1 MVCITQTILYTW
13 PNIIYQGNSNNNN
26 NNNDTSGLASDDPQ
40 QISMNN
46 LDVQE
51 DDRSGLLGRNLNLN
65 DRESRAIVQIWFDD
79 AVAEQRRLSGLVNQ
93 PRTPEETSE
102 FNAMVAQA
110 DRAVAHYYDMLVSAG
125 GSGTVGEVHPTKQF
139 CTYLPLFFFF
149 CNDIRILIM
158 DMVGKWHNRIAWHSS
173 DQCTRGHRL
182 TAQGY
187 TEPPV
192 RISRTARREAAASH
206 GRGQGRGG
214 RGGARRGGRGRG
226 RGRGGRGGNQ
236 QGATT

>member
-1 MVCITQTILYTW
+1 M
-13 PNIIYQGNSNNNN
+13 GNSNNNN

-139 CTYLPLFFFF
+139 C
-149 CNDIRILIM
+149 
-158 DMVGKWHNRIAWHSS
+158 KWHNRIAWHSS

>member
-1 MVCITQTILYTW
+1 
-13 PNIIYQGNSNNNN
+13 
-26 NNNDTSGLASDDPQ
+26 
-40 QISMNN
+40 MNN

-139 CTYLPLFFFF
+139 CTYSPLFFF
-149 CNDIRILIM
+149 L
-158 DMVGKWHNRIAWHSS
+158 
-173 DQCTRGHRL
+173 
-182 TAQGY
+182 
-187 TEPPV
+187 
-192 RISRTARREAAASH
+192 
-206 GRGQGRGG
+206 
-214 RGGARRGGRGRG
+214 
-226 RGRGGRGGNQ
+226 
-236 QGATT
+236 